1 MIKEENYKI
10 KEGYD
15 KEILSDV
22 LKNFDTT
29 GSFVVQGA
37 RNQIKKFVIIN
48 NGKEKEINIKRFG
61 RKNILTELIYKFFR
75 ASKAKRSY
83 EFGNRL
89 LQKNRRK
96 KKFLYK

>member
-10 KEGYD
+10 KERYD
-15 KEILSDV
+15 KEILSNV

-48 NGKEKEINIKRFG
+48 NGKEKEINIKR
-61 RKNILTELIYKFFR
+61 KYQTI
-75 ASKAKRSY
+75 
-83 EFGNRL
+83 
-89 LQKNRRK
+89 
-96 KKFLYK
+96 

>member
-22 LKNFDTT
+22 LKNFDKT

-37 RNQIKKFVIIN
+37 RNQIKS
-48 NGKEKEINIKRFG
+48 
-61 RKNILTELIYKFFR
+61 L
-75 ASKAKRSY
+75 
-83 EFGNRL
+83 
-89 LQKNRRK
+89 
-96 KKFLYK
+96 